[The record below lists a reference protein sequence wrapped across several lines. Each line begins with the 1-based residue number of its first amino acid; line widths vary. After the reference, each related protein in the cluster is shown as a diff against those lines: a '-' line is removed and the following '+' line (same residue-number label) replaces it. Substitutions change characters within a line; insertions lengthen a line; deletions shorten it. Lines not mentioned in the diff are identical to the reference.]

1 MKRIMKCQR
10 CNKNEATTHLT
21 KIING
26 YKEEIH
32 LCSECAAQSDEY
44 NDIKSDMNVG
54 LSDFLLGLIGG
65 NKKKPVQVQET
76 EKMMDVCPTCNMT
89 YSQFLKSG
97 KLGCGDCYSVF
108 GQRLLRPI
116 KQIHGTFEHTGK
128 VPVRGGGDVVTAKKI
143 SKLESELNA
152 AVLKQ
157 DFENAAKI
165 RDEIAELKK
174 SYADSE
180 NNNNNKDNN
189 SDNKQKEV

>member
-1 MKRIMKCQR
+1 MKCQR

-21 KIING
+21 GIING

-65 NKKKPVQVQET
+65 NKKKPAQVQEA

-174 SYADSE
+174 SSVVSE
-180 NNNNNKDNN
+180 NNKDSNSDNN
-189 SDNKQKEV
+189 SESNQKEV